1 MVRSQKIR
9 AYVSVSFGDRQAL
22 QNELNTIKSTLA
34 KFQIESFIFVDHY
47 SFTGNQEQEM
57 MKQAMKDIDDSDFL
71 IAEASYKAI
80 GLGVE
85 VGYAKARNKPIVY
98 LRKNNA
104 EHSTTV
110 SGISDFHVIY
120 DSISDLESKLS
131 EVIAGLHK
139 GIDGK

>member
-1 MVRSQKIR
+1 MIRSPKIR
-9 AYVSVSFGDRQAL
+9 AYVSVSFSDRQTL
-22 QNELNTIKSTLA
+22 QDELNTIQSTLA
-34 KFQIESFIFVDHY
+34 KFQIESFVFVDHY

-71 IAEASYKAI
+71 IAEASHKAI

-85 VGYAKARNKPIVY
+85 VGYAKAKNKPVVY
-98 LRKNNA
+98 LRKSNA

-120 DSISDLESKLS
+120 NRISDLESKLS
-131 EVIAGLHK
+131 ELVISLQNA
-139 GIDGK
+139 IGKK